1 MATSGSQF
9 LLKILNGSQIGAE
22 VSLDAGEY
30 SFGKGAEADLQ
41 FADLSLQDVHGR
53 IRLRD
58 GKLELRAETGNL
70 TTSTGL
76 EIAPGDTQWHE
87 IAQLD
92 SVTAGTTRFAVGSP
106 GANWTELIG
115 QTASGVTAAPRR
127 RNTGTGSSRLAM
139 LGWPVAI
146 GALSL
151 AFLFASDMIDL
162 GDGTKAVRNLVGEAE
177 LTDTEKVAA
186 ALDALPFTDALSVET
201 AVDGRIGVTGYVGTL
216 AERRA
221 VQNALAE
228 TGVPVSRTIQVR
240 DVLRNDVQGLLDSQQ
255 ADMNVE
261 ITPTGEAVLSGTMLD
276 PDKARE
282 ITALIGR
289 EVIGLSGVRNAL
301 LTAETY
307 LDRVEGLID
316 QAQLQDLVLLRLDG
330 ILIEATGLVPREK
343 IDNWVGFIR
352 AYSDDYA
359 DVIPLRSFVVLDDPE
374 NPGQPG
380 QPILI
385 GSSGFDPSGVAR
397 VLDPAL
403 LAQSQDIV
411 IADLFANPAAP
422 EDPAQ
427 DTPPEPDLDPATERL
442 LTLLD
447 GDPAEI
453 EAALGLPSGTIDP
466 ALLATVRAGVASGAV
481 DVQQILTGVPQ
492 EVGER
497 IQAILNGED
506 PAAEATEEPGTVS
519 DATPPALASVLPI
532 DIFTFLNSGPTQPLP
547 GTVSDDTPLT
557 RGDPN
562 ATAPGDGSDV
572 LPGTQASTD
581 DTPADGT
588 DIGDAPAEGVA
599 PDPLGVATAGVSGFD
614 SGFRNLVRVTG
625 DFLGGRLEGVST
637 GDLPSIDVMSPR
649 LVNSPGRGRGSG
661 GRTQPAERPGAAGRT
676 QRRLAGRA
684 VLGGRAGV
692 RPATAHRP
700 DMAGHIQ
707 HESIPGHRPRRRPEP
722 AAVLRTR
729 PVARARARLP
739 AASRRR
745 KRFDA
750 SERFGVPAGNPAQR
764 KLRALPVPECPAL
777 LARRRGAEPWRPALR
792 GAAGRTEAV
801 RGTGAGSVQP
811 NRRHRRT
818 WDPRAHRQR
827 LPCEPVWR
835 ATAGLGARIV
845 RSGATGCVGGRATDR
860 CTWGLIGAN
869 RRGAPAPRT
878 RAARQS
884 IRAHASSCPLARPRG
899 SRGGRRVAARAV
911 RCRLRVV
918 PVRGSRERPV
928 TG

>member
-127 RNTGTGSSRLAM
+127 RNTGTGSGRLAM

-162 GDGTKAVRNLVGEAE
+162 GDGTAAVRNLVGEAE
-177 LTDTEKVAA
+177 LTDPEKVAV

-221 VQNALAE
+221 VQNALSE

-240 DVLRNDVQGLLDSQQ
+240 DVLRNDIQGLLDSQQ
-255 ADMNVE
+255 VDMEVE
-261 ITPTGEAVLSGTMLD
+261 ITPFGEAVLSGTMLD

-532 DIFTFLNSGPTQPLP
+532 DIFTFLNGEPTQPLP
-547 GTVSDDTPLT
+547 GAVSDAPPLT
-557 RGDPN
+557 RDDPN
-562 ATAPGDGSDV
+562 ATAPGDGSDA
-572 LPGTQASTD
+572 LSGTQTSAD
-581 DTPADGT
+581 DTLADGT

-614 SGFRNLVRVTG
+614 SEFRNLVRVTG
-625 DFLGGRLEGVST
+625 DFLGGRLEGVSA

-649 LVNSPGRGRGSG
+649 LVELARKEAEGLAEGRSLLSDPVLQAERSGDLPDGLCWEGARVSVLQLPIALTWLDIFSTNPSLDIDRVEGPNRRLFFELALSPGRVRDCL
-661 GRTQPAERPGAAGRT
+661 
-676 QRRLAGRA
+676 QR
-684 VLGGRAGV
+684 LGG
-692 RPATAHRP
+692 
-700 DMAGHIQ
+700 
-707 HESIPGHRPRRRPEP
+707 ESASTLLNDSVFLQETLRNESFALYLFRNAPRFSLDVVGLSLGDRRF
-722 AAVLRTR
+722 V
-729 PVARARARLP
+729 
-739 AASRRR
+739 
-745 KRFDA
+745 
-750 SERFGVPAGNPAQR
+750 
-764 KLRALPVPECPAL
+764 ALPDGQKLFEGQAPDLSSRIAAIGELGILVRTASGYRVNLYGEQQ
-777 LARRRGAEPWRPALR
+777 LAWVLE
-792 GAAGRTEAV
+792 
-801 RGTGAGSVQP
+801 
-811 NRRHRRT
+811 
-818 WDPRAHRQR
+818 
-827 LPCEPVWR
+827 
-835 ATAGLGARIV
+835 
-845 RSGATGCVGGRATDR
+845 
-860 CTWGLIGAN
+860 
-869 RRGAPAPRT
+869 
-878 RAARQS
+878 
-884 IRAHASSCPLARPRG
+884 
-899 SRGGRRVAARAV
+899 
-911 RCRLRVV
+911 
-918 PVRGSRERPV
+918 
-928 TG
+928 